1 MSCETKSKCLPAE
14 GYSVIRETQNYH
26 PGRGRQISYTEDG
39 LAAIVFTAL
48 GDMRQALN
56 NLQSTCNGFKH
67 VSSRNV
73 FKIISSLWKVGYAA
87 EDVIGNIFR
96 VTEIMQMPEELK
108 LDFTKETGTTRLRI
122 VDVLTSL
129 LQPRGLPGGY
139 GRNC

>member
-1 MSCETKSKCLPAE
+1 MFADTGNVPNIIIA
-14 GYSVIRETQNYH
+14 
-26 PGRGRQISYTEDG
+26 ISYTEDG

>member
-1 MSCETKSKCLPAE
+1 MLRYGRLSDARVLAK
-14 GYSVIRETQNYH
+14 VIEVCQKE
-26 PGRGRQISYTEDG
+26 QISYTEDG